1 VSLDIR
7 ELRSVNRNSAARRSS
22 SSDDSAVGRALEQ
35 VMAARID
42 IRRSHIGIEP
52 QVRLVI
58 EPFLERRSLTIGL
71 LGFEKD
77 RATV

>member
-1 VSLDIR
+1 
-7 ELRSVNRNSAARRSS
+7 
-22 SSDDSAVGRALEQ
+22 
-35 VMAARID
+35 MAARID

-58 EPFLERRSLTIGL
+58 EPVLERRSLTIGL